1 MIKKLFPFL
10 YRKDLAES
18 KPNNNYQNKTQQ
30 VLDAE
35 KYYCPYCKHNLR
47 ERQTKFK
54 CSECKKEVFVK
65 KINGVNH
72 YLSQEENS
80 KLIFDKKFSAM
91 KKKNFNDL
99 INIGYPINELER
111 DFTKSNINSING
123 LKDFIWQSY
132 NLMLSKS
139 SSDLFKQRSIY
150 YSMAIFS
157 NNYEN
162 GKDTQRL
169 LKLSAD
175 KRLIELETIIKSET
189 MLQYKVIII
198 GRKENKFCAS
208 DNEKIF
214 AIDYLIQNPIIPHNQ
229 DGDKFCQCS
238 YHPQAERD
246 SNGKLIFYNLD

>member
-18 KPNNNYQNKTQQ
+18 ELNNNNQQ
-30 VLDAE
+30 VLDN
-35 KYYCPYCKHNLR
+35 KKNYCPYCNHELP
-47 ERQTKFK
+47 ERKTKFK

-65 KINGVNH
+65 KINGVNQ
-72 YLSQEENS
+72 YFTEQENS
-80 KLIFDKKFSAM
+80 KLIFEKKFNSM

-99 INIGYPINELER
+99 INIGYPLNELER

-139 SSDLFKQRSIY
+139 SSDLFKQHSIY

-157 NNYEN
+157 YNYED

-175 KRLIELETIIKSET
+175 KRLIEVEAIIKSET
-189 MLQYKVIII
+189 MLQYKVTII

-208 DNEKIF
+208 DSEKIF
-214 AIDYLIQNPIIPHNQ
+214 DIDYLIKNPIIPHNQ

-238 YHPQAERD
+238 YHPYAERD
-246 SNGKLIFYNLD
+246 SDGKLIFSNN